1 MRLLVLAALLASGS
15 ALAQLQALEPEK
27 PYIGQISKDSVWV
40 PTPERMIHRM
50 LQIADT
56 TKDDVVLDL
65 GSGDG
70 RIPIYASKHFGARS
84 IGVELEG
91 NLVRLSRATASAQ
104 GVASLA
110 EFVQQDLYQAD
121 LSKATV
127 IALYISPEVMKK
139 LTPRF
144 FALKPGTRIV
154 SHQFQLEDW
163 EADETIF
170 AEGRNGYLWVVP
182 APVRGEWTIRAGAD
196 TFKVQIGQT
205 RQKLQTSGERAGKPI
220 NVIGARLR
228 GAEISFTAFDPD
240 GSARQ
245 FTGTV
250 DGARMSGSSGAQG
263 IETRTWSGS
272 RH

>member
-1 MRLLVLAALLASGS
+1 MKAVAIVLLFFCAAFAH
-15 ALAQLQALEPEK
+15 AQAPQ
-27 PYIGQISKDSVWV
+27 IGQVSKDSVWV

-91 NLVRLSRATASAQ
+91 NLVRLSREAATAQ
-104 GVASLA
+104 GVANLA
-110 EFVQQDLYQAD
+110 QFVQQDLYQAD

-127 IALYISPEVMKK
+127 IALYISPEVMRR
-139 LTPRF
+139 LTPVF

-163 EADETIF
+163 EADEWIF
-170 AEGRNGYLWVVP
+170 TEGRNGYLWVVP
-182 APVRGEWTIRAGAD
+182 ARVQGDWTVRSGSDAFR
-196 TFKVQIGQT
+196 VRIGQT
-205 RQKLQTSGERAGKPI
+205 RQKLQTSGERAGKAI

-228 GAEISFTAFDPD
+228 GEEISFTAFDPD
-240 GSARQ
+240 GSARHFQ
-245 FTGTV
+245 GRMEGSRMNGT
-250 DGARMSGSSGAQG
+250 SGGQG
-263 IETRTWSGS
+263 IETRAWSGA
-272 RH
+272 RE